1 MPITSNG
8 IIAYRK
14 HPETKAIEY
23 LMIRR
28 KDTLGLMDFIRGKY
42 SVNNKYY
49 IMNMIS
55 QMTVQERAML
65 LEHTFDEIW
74 EKIWDKPIAP
84 PGLSVNKSPSYEYGE
99 SRYKTEEMVS
109 REKFNQL
116 KNGVYLNP
124 LRRYERILDSN
135 VADAQVSANPL
146 RRYERILDSN
156 VADAQVSANPL
167 RRYER
172 ILDSKSAGTDSQSS
186 WSMTDK
192 DMNPAPVQ
200 NVNGLHLWTCKTTTS
215 PVREIEPSGKEVADL
230 TFSQRDSNGVPPNM
244 FVQTSPPTF
253 TLATMI
259 NECPTKWDEPEW
271 GFPKGKRN
279 YNESDIDCAL
289 REFYEET
296 GIKSRNMTFVIN
308 NLAPHEEIFMGS
320 NYKSYKHRYFLMY
333 VDYNTSVAEKMTDM
347 DKFEISKVE
356 WKSFNECLGAIRP
369 YNLEKKR
376 ILSNINIVLT
386 SCTTTLA

>member
-55 QMTVQERAML
+55 QMTVQERATL

-74 EKIWDKPIAP
+74 EKVWDKPVAP

-116 KNGVYLNP
+116 KSGVYLNQ
-124 LRRYERILDSN
+124 RRIDF
-135 VADAQVSANPL
+135 ADAYVSASLEKRSPFLGRLDDATASLTSNPP
-146 RRYERILDSN
+146 RKNECF
-156 VADAQVSANPL
+156 SAPRGFN
-167 RRYER
+167 
-172 ILDSKSAGTDSQSS
+172 SS
-186 WSMTDK
+186 GSITNK
-192 DMNPAPVQ
+192 DMN
-200 NVNGLHLWTCKTTTS
+200 KT
-215 PVREIEPSGKEVADL
+215 
-230 TFSQRDSNGVPPNM
+230 PPNM
-244 FVQTSPPTF
+244 FVQASPPAF
-253 TLATMI
+253 TLETMI

-279 YNESDIDCAL
+279 YNESDVDCAL

-296 GIKSRNMTFVIN
+296 GIKTRNMTFVVS
-308 NLAPHEEIFMGS
+308 NLAPYEEIFMGS

-333 VDYNTSVAEKMTDM
+333 VDYNTSVAEKMTDV
-347 DKFEISKVE
+347 DKFEVSKVE

-386 SCTTTLA
+386 SCTTTFA

>member
-1 MPITSNG
+1 
-8 IIAYRK
+8 
-14 HPETKAIEY
+14 
-23 LMIRR
+23 MIRR

-65 LEHTFDEIW
+65 LEHTFDEVW
-74 EKIWDKPIAP
+74 EKIWDKPVAP
-84 PGLSVNKSPSYEYGE
+84 PGLSVNKSPSYEFGE

-116 KNGVYLNP
+116 KSGVYLNQRRVDVADASALANP
-124 LRRYERILDSN
+124 LRKSECFSAGN
-135 VADAQVSANPL
+135 VADASALANP
-146 RRYERILDSN
+146 
-156 VADAQVSANPL
+156 P
-167 RRYER
+167 
-172 ILDSKSAGTDSQSS
+172 
-186 WSMTDK
+186 
-192 DMNPAPVQ
+192 MNGIPMIQKPQ
-200 NVNGLHLWTCKTTTS
+200 
-215 PVREIEPSGKEVADL
+215 
-230 TFSQRDSNGVPPNM
+230 PNM
-244 FVQTSPPTF
+244 FVHASLPSF
-253 TLATMI
+253 TMETMI
-259 NECPTKWDEPEW
+259 NECLTKWDEPEW

-279 YNESDIDCAL
+279 YNESDIDCAM

-308 NLAPHEEIFMGS
+308 NLAPYEEIFMGS

-333 VDYNTSVAEKMTDM
+333 VDYNTSVAEKMTDV
-347 DKFEISKVE
+347 DKFEVSKVE
-356 WKSFNECLGAIRP
+356 WKSFNECLGAIRH

-386 SCTTTLA
+386 SCTTTFA

>member
-1 MPITSNG
+1 
-8 IIAYRK
+8 
-14 HPETKAIEY
+14 
-23 LMIRR
+23 MIRR

-55 QMTVQERAML
+55 QMTIQERAML
-65 LEHTFDEIW
+65 LEHTFDEVW
-74 EKIWDKPIAP
+74 EKVWDKPVAP

-116 KNGVYLNP
+116 KSGVY
-124 LRRYERILDSN
+124 
-135 VADAQVSANPL
+135 
-146 RRYERILDSN
+146 
-156 VADAQVSANPL
+156 
-167 RRYER
+167 
-172 ILDSKSAGTDSQSS
+172 
-186 WSMTDK
+186 
-192 DMNPAPVQ
+192 MN
-200 NVNGLHLWTCKTTTS
+200 KT
-215 PVREIEPSGKEVADL
+215 
-230 TFSQRDSNGVPPNM
+230 PPNM
-244 FVQTSPPTF
+244 FAQSFAPTF
-253 TLATMI
+253 TLETMI

-279 YNESDIDCAL
+279 YNESDVDCAL

-296 GIKSRNMTFVIN
+296 GIKSRNMTFVVS
-308 NLAPHEEIFMGS
+308 NLAPYEEIFMGS

-333 VDYNTSVAEKMTDM
+333 VDYNTSVAEEMTDV
-347 DKFEISKVE
+347 DKFEVSKVE

-386 SCTTTLA
+386 SCTTTFA

>member
-1 MPITSNG
+1 MSCNNCGKRGHPAYQCKMPITSNG

-14 HPETKAIEY
+14 HPETKVIEY

-55 QMTVQERAML
+55 QMTIQERAML
-65 LEHTFDEIW
+65 LEHTFDEVW
-74 EKIWDKPIAP
+74 EKVWDKPVAP
-84 PGLSVNKSPSYEYGE
+84 PGLSVNKSPSYEFGE

-116 KNGVYLNP
+116 KSGVY
-124 LRRYERILDSN
+124 
-135 VADAQVSANPL
+135 
-146 RRYERILDSN
+146 
-156 VADAQVSANPL
+156 
-167 RRYER
+167 
-172 ILDSKSAGTDSQSS
+172 
-186 WSMTDK
+186 
-192 DMNPAPVQ
+192 MN
-200 NVNGLHLWTCKTTTS
+200 KT
-215 PVREIEPSGKEVADL
+215 
-230 TFSQRDSNGVPPNM
+230 PPNM
-244 FVQTSPPTF
+244 FVQSCPPTF
-253 TLATMI
+253 TLETII

-279 YNESDIDCAL
+279 YNENDVDCAL

-296 GIKSRNMTFVIN
+296 GIKSRNMTFVVS
-308 NLAPHEEIFMGS
+308 NLAPYEEIFMGS

-333 VDYNTSVAEKMTDM
+333 VDYNTSVAEKMTDV
-347 DKFEISKVE
+347 DKFEVSKVE

-386 SCTTTLA
+386 SCTTTFA

>member
-1 MPITSNG
+1 MSCNNCGKRGHPAYQCKMPITSNG

-55 QMTVQERAML
+55 QMTIQERAML
-65 LEHTFDEIW
+65 LEHTFDEVW
-74 EKIWDKPIAP
+74 EKVWDKPVAP

-116 KNGVYLNP
+116 KSGVY
-124 LRRYERILDSN
+124 
-135 VADAQVSANPL
+135 
-146 RRYERILDSN
+146 
-156 VADAQVSANPL
+156 
-167 RRYER
+167 
-172 ILDSKSAGTDSQSS
+172 
-186 WSMTDK
+186 
-192 DMNPAPVQ
+192 MN
-200 NVNGLHLWTCKTTTS
+200 KT
-215 PVREIEPSGKEVADL
+215 
-230 TFSQRDSNGVPPNM
+230 PPNI
-244 FVQTSPPTF
+244 FAQSCAPTF
-253 TLATMI
+253 TLETMI

-296 GIKSRNMTFVIN
+296 GIKSRNMTFVVS
-308 NLAPHEEIFMGS
+308 NLAPYEEIFMGS

-333 VDYNTSVAEKMTDM
+333 VDYNTSVAEKMTDV
-347 DKFEISKVE
+347 DKFEVSKVE

-386 SCTTTLA
+386 SCTTTFA

>member
-1 MPITSNG
+1 V
-8 IIAYRK
+8 
-14 HPETKAIEY
+14 IEY

-55 QMTVQERAML
+55 QMTIQERAML
-65 LEHTFDEIW
+65 LEHTFDEVW
-74 EKIWDKPIAP
+74 EKVWDKPVAP
-84 PGLSVNKSPSYEYGE
+84 PGLSVNKSPSYEFGE

-116 KNGVYLNP
+116 KSGVY
-124 LRRYERILDSN
+124 
-135 VADAQVSANPL
+135 
-146 RRYERILDSN
+146 
-156 VADAQVSANPL
+156 
-167 RRYER
+167 
-172 ILDSKSAGTDSQSS
+172 
-186 WSMTDK
+186 
-192 DMNPAPVQ
+192 MN
-200 NVNGLHLWTCKTTTS
+200 KT
-215 PVREIEPSGKEVADL
+215 
-230 TFSQRDSNGVPPNM
+230 PPNM
-244 FVQTSPPTF
+244 FVQASAPTF
-253 TLATMI
+253 TLETMI
-259 NECPTKWDEPEW
+259 NECATKWDEPEW

-279 YNESDIDCAL
+279 YNENDVDCAL

-296 GIKSRNMTFVIN
+296 GIKSRNMTFVVS
-308 NLAPHEEIFMGS
+308 NLAPYEEIFMGS

-333 VDYNTSVAEKMTDM
+333 VDYNTSVTEKMTDV
-347 DKFEISKVE
+347 DKFEVSKVE

-386 SCTTTLA
+386 SCTTTFA

>member
-14 HPETKAIEY
+14 HPETKVIEY

-55 QMTVQERAML
+55 QMTIQERAML
-65 LEHTFDEIW
+65 LEHTFDEVW
-74 EKIWDKPIAP
+74 EKVWDKPVAP
-84 PGLSVNKSPSYEYGE
+84 PGLSVNKSPSYEFGE

-116 KNGVYLNP
+116 KSGVY
-124 LRRYERILDSN
+124 
-135 VADAQVSANPL
+135 
-146 RRYERILDSN
+146 
-156 VADAQVSANPL
+156 
-167 RRYER
+167 
-172 ILDSKSAGTDSQSS
+172 
-186 WSMTDK
+186 
-192 DMNPAPVQ
+192 MN
-200 NVNGLHLWTCKTTTS
+200 KT
-215 PVREIEPSGKEVADL
+215 
-230 TFSQRDSNGVPPNM
+230 PPNM
-244 FVQTSPPTF
+244 FVQASAPTF
-253 TLATMI
+253 TLETMI
-259 NECPTKWDEPEW
+259 NECATKWDEPEW

-279 YNESDIDCAL
+279 YNENDVDCAL

-296 GIKSRNMTFVIN
+296 GIKSRNMTFVVS
-308 NLAPHEEIFMGS
+308 NLAPYEEIFMGS

-333 VDYNTSVAEKMTDM
+333 VDYNTSVTEKMTDV
-347 DKFEISKVE
+347 DKFEVSKVE

-386 SCTTTLA
+386 SCTTTFA

>member
-1 MPITSNG
+1 
-8 IIAYRK
+8 
-14 HPETKAIEY
+14 
-23 LMIRR
+23 MIRR

-55 QMTVQERAML
+55 QMTVQERTML

-124 LRRYERILDSN
+124 LRRYERIN
-135 VADAQVSANPL
+135 
-146 RRYERILDSN
+146 DSN

-172 ILDSKSAGTDSQSS
+172 ILDSKSVPADLQSS

-215 PVREIEPSGKEVADL
+215 PVREIEPSGKEVA
-230 TFSQRDSNGVPPNM
+230 FSQRDSNGVSPNM

-386 SCTTTLA
+386 SCTTTFA

>member
-1 MPITSNG
+1 MSCNNCGKRGHSAYQCKMPITSNG

-65 LEHTFDEIW
+65 LEHTFDEVW
-74 EKIWDKPIAP
+74 EKIWDKPVAP
-84 PGLSVNKSPSYEYGE
+84 PGLSVNKSPSYEFGE

-116 KNGVYLNP
+116 KSGVYLNQRRVDVADASALANP
-124 LRRYERILDSN
+124 LRKSECFSAGNVADASALANPLRKSECFSAGN
-135 VADAQVSANPL
+135 VADAQASVNP
-146 RRYERILDSN
+146 
-156 VADAQVSANPL
+156 P
-167 RRYER
+167 
-172 ILDSKSAGTDSQSS
+172 
-186 WSMTDK
+186 
-192 DMNPAPVQ
+192 MNGIPMIQKPQ
-200 NVNGLHLWTCKTTTS
+200 
-215 PVREIEPSGKEVADL
+215 
-230 TFSQRDSNGVPPNM
+230 PNM
-244 FVQTSPPTF
+244 FVHASLPSF
-253 TLATMI
+253 TMETMI
-259 NECPTKWDEPEW
+259 NECLTKWDEPEW

-279 YNESDIDCAL
+279 YNESDIDCAM

-308 NLAPHEEIFMGS
+308 NLAPYEEIFMGS

-333 VDYNTSVAEKMTDM
+333 VDYNTSVAEKMTDV
-347 DKFEISKVE
+347 DKFEVSKVE
-356 WKSFNECLGAIRP
+356 WKSFNECLGAIRH

-386 SCTTTLA
+386 SCTTTFA

>member
-1 MPITSNG
+1 MSCNNCGKRGHPAYQCKMPITSNG

-55 QMTVQERAML
+55 QMTIQERAML
-65 LEHTFDEIW
+65 LEHTFDEVW
-74 EKIWDKPIAP
+74 EKVWDKPVAP
-84 PGLSVNKSPSYEYGE
+84 PGLSVNKSPSYEFGE

-116 KNGVYLNP
+116 KSGVY
-124 LRRYERILDSN
+124 
-135 VADAQVSANPL
+135 
-146 RRYERILDSN
+146 
-156 VADAQVSANPL
+156 
-167 RRYER
+167 
-172 ILDSKSAGTDSQSS
+172 
-186 WSMTDK
+186 
-192 DMNPAPVQ
+192 MN
-200 NVNGLHLWTCKTTTS
+200 KT
-215 PVREIEPSGKEVADL
+215 
-230 TFSQRDSNGVPPNM
+230 QPNM
-244 FVQTSPPTF
+244 FVQSCAPTF
-253 TLATMI
+253 TLETII

-279 YNESDIDCAL
+279 YNENDVDCAL

-296 GIKSRNMTFVIN
+296 GIKSRNMTFVVS
-308 NLAPHEEIFMGS
+308 NLAPYEEIFMGS

-333 VDYNTSVAEKMTDM
+333 VDYNTSVAEKMTDV
-347 DKFEISKVE
+347 DKFEVSKVE

-386 SCTTTLA
+386 SCTTTFA

>member
-1 MPITSNG
+1 MSCNNCGKRGHPAYQCKMPITSNG

-55 QMTVQERAML
+55 QMTIQERAML
-65 LEHTFDEIW
+65 LEHTFDEVW
-74 EKIWDKPIAP
+74 EKVWDKPVAP
-84 PGLSVNKSPSYEYGE
+84 PGLSVNKSPSYEFGE

-116 KNGVYLNP
+116 KSGVY
-124 LRRYERILDSN
+124 
-135 VADAQVSANPL
+135 
-146 RRYERILDSN
+146 
-156 VADAQVSANPL
+156 
-167 RRYER
+167 
-172 ILDSKSAGTDSQSS
+172 
-186 WSMTDK
+186 
-192 DMNPAPVQ
+192 MN
-200 NVNGLHLWTCKTTTS
+200 KT
-215 PVREIEPSGKEVADL
+215 
-230 TFSQRDSNGVPPNM
+230 PPNM
-244 FVQTSPPTF
+244 FVQSCAPAF
-253 TLATMI
+253 TLETMI

-296 GIKSRNMTFVIN
+296 GIKSRNMTFVVS
-308 NLAPHEEIFMGS
+308 NLAPYEEIFMGS

-333 VDYNTSVAEKMTDM
+333 VDYNTSVAEKMTDV
-347 DKFEISKVE
+347 DKFEVSKVE

-386 SCTTTLA
+386 SCTTTFA

>member
-55 QMTVQERAML
+55 QMTIQERAML
-65 LEHTFDEIW
+65 LEHTFDEVW
-74 EKIWDKPIAP
+74 EKVWDKPVAP
-84 PGLSVNKSPSYEYGE
+84 PGLSVNKSPSYEFGE

-116 KNGVYLNP
+116 KSGVY
-124 LRRYERILDSN
+124 
-135 VADAQVSANPL
+135 
-146 RRYERILDSN
+146 
-156 VADAQVSANPL
+156 
-167 RRYER
+167 
-172 ILDSKSAGTDSQSS
+172 
-186 WSMTDK
+186 
-192 DMNPAPVQ
+192 MN
-200 NVNGLHLWTCKTTTS
+200 KT
-215 PVREIEPSGKEVADL
+215 
-230 TFSQRDSNGVPPNM
+230 QPNM
-244 FVQTSPPTF
+244 FVQSCAPTF
-253 TLATMI
+253 TLETII

-279 YNESDIDCAL
+279 YNENDVDCAL

-296 GIKSRNMTFVIN
+296 GIKSRNMTFVVS
-308 NLAPHEEIFMGS
+308 NLAPYEEIFMGS

-333 VDYNTSVAEKMTDM
+333 VDYNTSVAEKMTDV
-347 DKFEISKVE
+347 DKFEVSKVE

-386 SCTTTLA
+386 SCTTTFA

>member
-1 MPITSNG
+1 MSCNNCGKRGHPAYQCKMPITSNG

-14 HPETKAIEY
+14 HPETKVIEY

-55 QMTVQERAML
+55 QMTIQERAML
-65 LEHTFDEIW
+65 LEHTFDEVW
-74 EKIWDKPIAP
+74 EKVWDKPVAP
-84 PGLSVNKSPSYEYGE
+84 PGLSVNKSPSYEFGE

-116 KNGVYLNP
+116 KSGVY
-124 LRRYERILDSN
+124 
-135 VADAQVSANPL
+135 
-146 RRYERILDSN
+146 
-156 VADAQVSANPL
+156 
-167 RRYER
+167 
-172 ILDSKSAGTDSQSS
+172 
-186 WSMTDK
+186 
-192 DMNPAPVQ
+192 MN
-200 NVNGLHLWTCKTTTS
+200 KT
-215 PVREIEPSGKEVADL
+215 
-230 TFSQRDSNGVPPNM
+230 PPNM
-244 FVQTSPPTF
+244 FVQASAPTF
-253 TLATMI
+253 TLETMI
-259 NECPTKWDEPEW
+259 NECATKWDEPEW

-279 YNESDIDCAL
+279 YNENDVDCAL

-296 GIKSRNMTFVIN
+296 GIKSRNMTFVVS
-308 NLAPHEEIFMGS
+308 NLAPYEEIFMGS

-333 VDYNTSVAEKMTDM
+333 VDYNTSVAEKMTDV
-347 DKFEISKVE
+347 DKFEVSKVE

-386 SCTTTLA
+386 SCTTTFA

>member
-1 MPITSNG
+1 MSCNNCGKRGHPAYQCKMPITSNG

-55 QMTVQERAML
+55 QMTIQERTMM
-65 LEHTFDEIW
+65 LEHTFDEVW
-74 EKIWDKPIAP
+74 EKVWDKPVAP
-84 PGLSVNKSPSYEYGE
+84 PGLSVNKSPSYEFGE

-116 KNGVYLNP
+116 KSGVY
-124 LRRYERILDSN
+124 
-135 VADAQVSANPL
+135 
-146 RRYERILDSN
+146 
-156 VADAQVSANPL
+156 
-167 RRYER
+167 
-172 ILDSKSAGTDSQSS
+172 
-186 WSMTDK
+186 
-192 DMNPAPVQ
+192 MN
-200 NVNGLHLWTCKTTTS
+200 KT
-215 PVREIEPSGKEVADL
+215 
-230 TFSQRDSNGVPPNM
+230 PPNM
-244 FVQTSPPTF
+244 FAQSCAPT
-253 TLATMI
+253 
-259 NECPTKWDEPEW
+259 
-271 GFPKGKRN
+271 
-279 YNESDIDCAL
+279 YESDVDCAL

-296 GIKSRNMTFVIN
+296 GIKSRNMTFVVS
-308 NLAPHEEIFMGS
+308 NLAPYEEIFMGS

-333 VDYNTSVAEKMTDM
+333 VDYNTSVAEKMTDV
-347 DKFEISKVE
+347 DKFEVSKVE
-356 WKSFNECLGAIRP
+356 WKSFNECLGAIRH

-386 SCTTTLA
+386 SCTTAFA

>member
-14 HPETKAIEY
+14 HPETKVIEY

-55 QMTVQERAML
+55 QMTIQERAML
-65 LEHTFDEIW
+65 LEHTFDEVW
-74 EKIWDKPIAP
+74 EKVWDKPVAP
-84 PGLSVNKSPSYEYGE
+84 PGLSVNKSPSYEFGE

-116 KNGVYLNP
+116 KSGVY
-124 LRRYERILDSN
+124 
-135 VADAQVSANPL
+135 
-146 RRYERILDSN
+146 
-156 VADAQVSANPL
+156 
-167 RRYER
+167 
-172 ILDSKSAGTDSQSS
+172 
-186 WSMTDK
+186 
-192 DMNPAPVQ
+192 MN
-200 NVNGLHLWTCKTTTS
+200 KT
-215 PVREIEPSGKEVADL
+215 
-230 TFSQRDSNGVPPNM
+230 PPNM
-244 FVQTSPPTF
+244 FVQSCPPTF
-253 TLATMI
+253 TLETII

-279 YNESDIDCAL
+279 YNENDVDCAL

-296 GIKSRNMTFVIN
+296 GIKSRNMTFVVS
-308 NLAPHEEIFMGS
+308 NLAPYEEIFMGS

-333 VDYNTSVAEKMTDM
+333 VDYNTSVAEKMTDV
-347 DKFEISKVE
+347 DKFEVSKVE

-386 SCTTTLA
+386 SCTTTFA